1 MGTEGPSS
9 QLLFTPISHTEPR
22 KLGRK
27 HIHTFLVERERYIL
41 RVKDAQSTGG
51 NQESVS
57 VIASI
62 DPDLLTSL
70 IDLGEFGE
78 SVSSLCE

>member
-41 RVKDAQSTGG
+41 RVKDASQLVAARRPFRSL
-51 NQESVS
+51 QVS
-57 VIASI
+57 ILI
-62 DPDLLTSL
+62 FSL
-70 IDLGEFGE
+70 R
-78 SVSSLCE
+78 